1 MTVGFLRCCVYYAAL
16 GAVSFFIGRLL
27 PKEWF
32 HADRFPYRC
41 APWEAKLYR
50 VLRVHDWQDK
60 VPDMSKIVPKLIPA
74 EKARLGLSRAA
85 SAHDRRDLR
94 R

>member
-50 VLRVHDWQDK
+50 VLPCFACTIGRT
-60 VPDMSKIVPKLIPA
+60 
-74 EKARLGLSRAA
+74 
-85 SAHDRRDLR
+85 RRPT
-94 R
+94 